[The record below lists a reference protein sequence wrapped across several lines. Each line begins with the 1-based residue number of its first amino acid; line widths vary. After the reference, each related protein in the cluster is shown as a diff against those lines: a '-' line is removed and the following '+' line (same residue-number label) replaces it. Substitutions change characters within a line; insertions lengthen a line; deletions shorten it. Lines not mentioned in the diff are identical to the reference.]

1 MEQTNMTPE
10 SESSTVVDSV
20 AVEKVEAP
28 TVAYTGFWRRL
39 VGFTIDYLI
48 LIIIV
53 HFVSSLYASVAS
65 DNLMSIMLA
74 GFLSNSSLTYV
85 EILKAVAIVFGL
97 LLTYFIIF
105 ALYYCSFEVSK
116 LQATPGKYIVGI
128 KVTDLNGEKITLKR
142 SLIRRVSALLSSLT
156 IFIGYLMAAFTK
168 KKQTL
173 HDKLAHTLV
182 VNKSKRNGFLL
193 FVIFVVTVAVGIISD
208 RTIGAGFHFSF
219 NTPTS
224 SYNTTSGSVYSITLK
239 GGEVDSDLKEAIING
254 YKKQQEIMVS
264 GDVEK
269 MRKFMIDSTVDPE
282 FKTRVESA
290 SDEDIK
296 KTSDLFIKIG
306 QIVTE
311 TELRKPDSVWKFNEQ
326 KTKVKISIV
335 KKNDDGNSTPATST
349 FYVTLV
355 NVNGVWY

>member
-1 MEQTNMTPE
+1 
-10 SESSTVVDSV
+10 
-20 AVEKVEAP
+20 
-28 TVAYTGFWRRL
+28 
-39 VGFTIDYLI
+39 
-48 LIIIV
+48 
-53 HFVSSLYASVAS
+53 
-65 DNLMSIMLA
+65 
-74 GFLSNSSLTYV
+74 
-85 EILKAVAIVFGL
+85 
-97 LLTYFIIF
+97 
-105 ALYYCSFEVSK
+105 
-116 LQATPGKYIVGI
+116 
-128 KVTDLNGEKITLKR
+128 
-142 SLIRRVSALLSSLT
+142 
-156 IFIGYLMAAFTK
+156 
-168 KKQTL
+168 
-173 HDKLAHTLV
+173 
-182 VNKSKRNGFLL
+182 
-193 FVIFVVTVAVGIISD
+193 
-208 RTIGAGFHFSF
+208 
-219 NTPTS
+219 
-224 SYNTTSGSVYSITLK
+224 
-239 GGEVDSDLKEAIING
+239 
-254 YKKQQEIMVS
+254 MVS